1 MGEKIPNNRFTLK
14 DAFISMAE
22 WWRYMLTKWV
32 IIVVFGLV
40 GGGIGLTLGFLS
52 KPVYTANLSFVMEE
66 GSDDGGFGGALSLAS
81 QFGFDLGGSGGGMF
95 ASANLLELFR
105 SRNMI
110 ERTLLLPAAPGD
122 TKKSFA
128 ETFIDAEGWREK
140 WAQKPHLKDVKFL
153 PNADRAAFSRTQDSI
168 MGAIY
173 TIIIKT
179 RLVVT
184 QKDKKTDI
192 VNIELL
198 SPNEAFAKYFTE
210 ALVKEVSVFYIDTKT
225 KKAKANM
232 EIVQQQTDSIRG
244 VLNGSITDVAV
255 AGDNTFALNP
265 ALTVKRTPGTRR
277 QIDMQYNAAIL
288 TELVK
293 QTELARVALRKE
305 TPLIQVID
313 KPIMPLKKDKLGK
326 LIGLV
331 VGGILG
337 GLLIVSILT
346 FRRMYR
352 RMLS

>member
-14 DAFISMAE
+14 DAFAGFAG
-22 WWRYMLTKWV
+22 WWRDMLQKWI
-32 IIVVFGLV
+32 IIVVFGLA
-40 GGGIGLTLGFLS
+40 GGAIGLTLGFMS
-52 KPVYTANLSFVMEE
+52 KPTYTANLSFVMEE
-66 GSDDGGFGGALSLAS
+66 GSDEGLGGALSLAS
-81 QFGFDLGGSGGGMF
+81 QFGFDLGSSGGGMF
-95 ASANLLELFR
+95 ASANLLELFK

-110 ERTLLLPAAPGD
+110 ERTLLLPLAGD
-122 TKKSFA
+122 AKRSLA
-128 ETFIDAEGWREK
+128 EAFIDAEGWREA
-140 WAQKPHLKDVKFL
+140 WAKKPQLQQVKFT
-153 PNADRAAFSRTQDSI
+153 PGSNREGFTRTQDSI

-173 TIIIKT
+173 QVINKT
-179 RLVVT
+179 RLAVS

-192 VNIELL
+192 VNIEFK
-198 SPNEAFAKYFTE
+198 SPNEFFAKSFTE
-210 ALVKEVSVFYIDTKT
+210 ALVKEVSDFYIDTKT
-225 KKAKANM
+225 KKARANM

-244 VLNGSITDVAV
+244 VLNGSITDVAI

-326 LIGLV
+326 LTGLV
-331 VGGILG
+331 IG
-337 GLLIVSILT
+337 GLLGGMLILGILT
-346 FRRMYR
+346 VRRTYR